1 MPRYNRLMKL
11 IPGLFRKAVPTPAAP
26 PTPEERVAALYAA
39 STEFLLSTAL
49 SSNEETLQRAA
60 RTRLAELIDAG
71 SVDFSRFLIEV
82 SDQSTLFT
90 VVALCKDASRLPQAL
105 ATISDPMQ
113 IGRLVVDG
121 SSSRLRQ
128 LAAETVQDPEQIRE
142 LLARVRGKDNTVYKI
157 LKHKRDAQNAQLRQ
171 AAEMASEADVV
182 CALLERHSQRPY
194 DAQYP
199 QIAEQL
205 TTRWLA
211 VAAQPDAD
219 CAERVAR
226 ASDRCRAVI
235 ADYQQQLESQAT
247 RRAAQQAAEE
257 ARAIARRAA
266 DEVAALQADAEA
278 QQRHEVAV
286 VREAEAAER
295 AEQLAAQELRYRQ
308 IGGLIRKAN
317 GALSEG
323 NTKVAAG
330 LRRAIEEKLPTASA
344 TEAEGAP
351 PPLLVLPTHLVR
363 GLQQLDDKLSAL
375 KEWKD
380 YAVAP
385 KRIELIEEMESLIG
399 STDEPLVLAD
409 RIKALQQDWRTI
421 SKGIASDASAEWE
434 RFHTAA
440 EAAYQPCRLYF
451 EVQAQLRAKHLQNR
465 KLVLE
470 RLMAFEAAQ
479 AVEHPDFRL
488 IARVLREA
496 PQEWRQHFPVER
508 GANLSVQ
515 GEFEAAIV
523 RLQARLNAWY
533 ERNAADKQALIERAR
548 QLLGHEDGAAAID
561 AVKQLQIL
569 WKDAGPV
576 VPREQD
582 QSLWNEFRVQC
593 DAIFQKR
600 QQAHAEYTASLEA
613 NKAKAVAL
621 CESAEQLALLSGA
634 VLLEEAKKLPEWR
647 SAFDG
652 LDEVP
657 RADARPLYDRFERA
671 VKQCERQLAQQR
683 THAAEQS
690 VADLFEAARRAQ
702 ACEWA
707 VANNAEQSER
717 EVLKQAALSFI
728 AGVRVWPKGG
738 QQIVQQRLSKADSA
752 ETTDGAAAE
761 KALRTLCIRNEILGE
776 ALTPPEDA
784 AMRRDYQMQ
793 KLVKGMGK
801 GIPADTWDA
810 LVLEWVA
817 SGVVAPALYASLE
830 ARFLQ
835 LLTTRGR
842 P

>member
-1 MPRYNRLMKL
+1 MKL
-11 IPGLFRKAVPTPAAP
+11 IPGLFRKAAPSPPAAP
-26 PTPEERVAALYAA
+26 TVEDRVAALNGA
-39 STEFLLSTAL
+39 SVDVIAQTAL
-49 SSNEETLQRAA
+49 QPGDETLQRAA
-60 RTRLAELIDAG
+60 QQRLAALIDAG
-71 SVDFSRFLIEV
+71 SVDIAGLVANSGN
-82 SDQSTLFT
+82 QSHVFA
-90 VVALCKDASRLPQAL
+90 VVALCKDASRLPRAL
-105 ATISDPMQ
+105 AAITDPAEVA
-113 IGRLVVDG
+113 RLVVEG

-128 LAAETVQDPEQIRE
+128 LAAETIQDPEQIRD
-142 LLARVRGKDNTVYKI
+142 LLLRVRGKDNTAYKI
-157 LKHKRDAQNAQLRQ
+157 LKQKRDAQNLQLRQ
-171 AAEMASEADVV
+171 AAEIAAEATTV
-182 CALLERHSQRPY
+182 CALLERHSQRVF
-194 DAQYP
+194 DAAYP
-199 QIAEQL
+199 AIFTQL
-205 TTRWLA
+205 ATRWQA
-211 VAAQPDAD
+211 VASYPDAEV
-219 CAERVAR
+219 AQRVDA
-226 ASDRCRAVI
+226 ASAGCRAVI
-235 ADYQQQLESQAT
+235 AADQRQLELQAT
-247 RRAAQQAAEE
+247 QRATQE
-257 ARAIARRAA
+257 AA
-266 DEVAALQADAEA
+266 DEAHAQARQAAAEAASMLADAEA
-278 QQRHEVAV
+278 RQQQEFAMA
-286 VREAEAAER
+286 REAAAATH

-330 LRRAIEEKLPTASA
+330 LRRAIAEKLPTASA
-344 TEAEGAP
+344 TEAAGAP
-351 PPLLVLPTHLVR
+351 LPPLVLPAHLVR
-363 GLQQLDDKLSAL
+363 GLQQLDDKLNAL

-385 KRIELIEEMESLIG
+385 KRIELIEEMEALIG

-409 RIKALQQDWRTI
+409 RIKTLQQDWRTI
-421 SKGIASDASAEWE
+421 SKGIASDAAAEWE

-440 EAAYQPCRLYF
+440 EAAYQPCRQYF
-451 EVQAQLRAKHLQNR
+451 ETQAQLRANHLQNR

-470 RLMAFEAAQ
+470 RLMTFEAAQ

-508 GANLSVQ
+508 AANLSVQ
-515 GEFEAAIV
+515 GEFEAAIA

-548 QLLGHEDGAAAID
+548 QLLGHEDGGAAID

-582 QSLWNEFRVQC
+582 QSLWNEFRLQC

-600 QQAHAEYTASLEA
+600 QQAYAEYTASLEA

-634 VLLEEAKKLPEWR
+634 ALLEEAKKLAEWR

-657 RADARPLYDRFERA
+657 RADARPLHDRFERA
-671 VKQCERQLAQQR
+671 VKKCEMQLAQQR
-683 THAAEQS
+683 THDAEQS
-690 VADLFEAARRAQ
+690 VADLFEAARRTQ

-707 VANNAEQSER
+707 VASNAEQTER
-717 EVLKQAALSFI
+717 EVLKQAAETFI

-738 QQIVQQRLSKADSA
+738 QLIVQQRLSKAGSA
-752 ETTDGAAAE
+752 VTTDGAAAE
-761 KALRTLCIRNEILGE
+761 KALRTLCIRNEIMGE
-776 ALTPPEDA
+776 APTPPEDA
-784 AMRRDYQMQ
+784 VMRREYQMQ

-810 LVLEWVA
+810 LVLEWVG
-817 SGVVAPALYASLE
+817 SGVVAPVLYASLE
-830 ARFLQ
+830 ARFFQRLA
-835 LLTTRGR
+835 TSRRT
-842 P
+842 